1 MAANFEQMFHVMGNK
16 FAEDNPGECVAG
28 EKLFPRIEVTPK
40 GKYNPCRSDVIYVY
54 DIALYCCLQETHT
67 CAALYNEAGDRV
79 GHVKI
84 QELPNQFEYFSLI
97 IVILVI
103 FTCPVSIYTIHPCHP

>member
-1 MAANFEQMFHVMGNK
+1 M
-16 FAEDNPGECVAG
+16 
-28 EKLFPRIEVTPK
+28 TPTK
-40 GKYNPCRSDVIYVY
+40 GKKYNPCGSDVIYVY

-84 QELPNQFEYFSLI
+84 QELPGFIHLWQNHQSGVNIVAHEASSRGFRAI
-97 IVILVI
+97 IECDWICSQAKV
-103 FTCPVSIYTIHPCHP
+103 THTNR